1 MKTALFW
8 DFDGTLIYANES
20 FYESFRDAL
29 AENGAAFPEEALYE
43 FLHAHVSWHNPD
55 RSFTERTGELWW
67 QDLQDAMKEFCLARG
82 MSADAARNTAMRF
95 RQIVISPDIYR
106 LYPDAL
112 STLKTCHERG
122 YDNYILSSNFPE
134 LPAVAEAFGLSPYIH
149 GVMLSADIGWE
160 KPRPELFMEAM
171 KRAGTYDKCIM
182 IGDNPAK
189 DIAGGRAAGMKTIYV
204 HPRPGTD
211 NTECDA
217 IVRELSEIPGVL
229 K

>member
-29 AENGAAFPEEALYE
+29 AENSMVLPAAELYD

-55 RSFTERTGELWW
+55 RSFAGRTGGLWW
-67 QDLQDAMKEFCLARG
+67 SDLQEAMKAFCLAHG
-82 MSADAARNTAMRF
+82 LSVEAADHTALRF
-95 RQIVISPDIYR
+95 RQIVTSSEIYKP
-106 LYPDAL
+106 YPDAAE
-112 STLKTCHERG
+112 TLKTCHERG

-134 LPAVAEAFGLSPYIH
+134 LPAVAEAFGFSPYIRDTL
-149 GVMLSADIGWE
+149 LSADIGWE
-160 KPRPELFMEAM
+160 KPRPELFLEAM
-171 KRAGTYDKCIM
+171 RQAGNYDEYVM

-204 HPRPGTD
+204 HPRPGTE

-217 IVRELSEIPGVL
+217 IVGELCDIPGIL